1 MRNLREKQDLPHI
14 QILTGVRRCGKST
27 AFKLLIN
34 DLLKAGV
41 SPKAILN
48 VNLDAPAFIPY
59 WAEPGRLQ
67 QIVDTAERL
76 TGTSV
81 EWLFLDEIQQVT
93 DWEVFVKAAY
103 DARRFRK
110 IYITGSNSNL
120 LANRFSSMLAGRY
133 FANEMR
139 PFSLKE
145 VFARRL
151 SKHAPATAP
160 DRQLHQVRHVPR
172 NRFGQDG
179 RKRKGGTPAQLFRL
193 NRSERLHYIQR
204 RARPAPLLSRRELSA
219 AKCGQS
225 LFAATARQ
233 GYRKQ

>member
-76 TGTSV
+76 TRTSV
-81 EWLFLDEIQQVT
+81 EWLFLDEIQQVK

-103 DARRFRK
+103 DARPHYSVLDKTK
-110 IYITGSNSNL
+110 IKQTYGI
-120 LANRFSSMLAGRY
+120 
-133 FANEMR
+133 EI
-139 PFSLKE
+139 PWWKDSLKKCLKE
-145 VFARRL
+145 
-151 SKHAPATAP
+151 
-160 DRQLHQVRHVPR
+160 
-172 NRFGQDG
+172 
-179 RKRKGGTPAQLFRL
+179 
-193 NRSERLHYIQR
+193 
-204 RARPAPLLSRRELSA
+204 LL
-219 AKCGQS
+219 
-225 LFAATARQ
+225 
-233 GYRKQ
+233 

>member
-1 MRNLREKQDLPHI
+1 MEQTLVQQNPHWNGKQYGGIVERTIMRNLREKQDLPHI

-93 DWEVFVKAAY
+93 DW
-103 DARRFRK
+103 
-110 IYITGSNSNL
+110 
-120 LANRFSSMLAGRY
+120 
-133 FANEMR
+133 
-139 PFSLKE
+139 
-145 VFARRL
+145 
-151 SKHAPATAP
+151 
-160 DRQLHQVRHVPR
+160 
-172 NRFGQDG
+172 
-179 RKRKGGTPAQLFRL
+179 
-193 NRSERLHYIQR
+193 
-204 RARPAPLLSRRELSA
+204 
-219 AKCGQS
+219 
-225 LFAATARQ
+225 
-233 GYRKQ
+233 